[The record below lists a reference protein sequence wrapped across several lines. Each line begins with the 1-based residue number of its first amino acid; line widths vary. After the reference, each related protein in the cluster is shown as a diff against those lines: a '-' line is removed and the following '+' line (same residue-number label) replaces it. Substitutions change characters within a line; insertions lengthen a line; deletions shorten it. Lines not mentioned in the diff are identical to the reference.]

1 MRTLTLMALISL
13 FSWGSLGR
21 FWRETNS
28 EASAKR
34 GVKQFH
40 KGSYSDAEKSF
51 KQSAA
56 LRSDPTTSFNVGTSQ
71 VAAGHF
77 EEGSETLSKLT
88 QDPALRAD
96 AYYNRGNSALGSKA
110 YDYAIRDYS
119 EALKLRPSDI
129 AAKRNLEIAL
139 KRKAESTPSPSSK
152 PQQQQQQQQQQSQ
165 QKPQQGGKQNPDSGS
180 QQPKPKTGQADVD
193 ALLRSV
199 QQQEKEE
206 LSRMKHAHTEGK
218 RVGW

>member
-1 MRTLTLMALISL
+1 MRTIALVVLISF
-13 FSWGSLGR
+13 FSWGPLGR

-28 EASAKR
+28 EASTKR
-34 GVKQFH
+34 GVKQFQ

-51 KQSAA
+51 QQSGA

-119 EALKLRPSDI
+119 ETLKLRPHDV

-152 PQQQQQQQQQQSQ
+152 PQTTFD
-165 QKPQQGGKQNPDSGS
+165 P
-180 QQPKPKTGQADVD
+180 V
-193 ALLRSV
+193 
-199 QQQEKEE
+199 
-206 LSRMKHAHTEGK
+206 SRFRA
-218 RVGW
+218 RVAMPRVL